1 MQAGLLPAV
10 VTTVLLALALGVEN
24 VAVAGTIGVL
34 TGLVGW
40 AVASSQHAESLGRPT
55 PVLAVALGAAAVP
68 VVCLVAS
75 IWVGGAA
82 SEAAAGWMMWGVQ
95 VGAGCLVVAVV
106 LGVLAAR
113 AREVSVGLCL
123 VGALVSALVAVPMGI
138 VALRTDER
146 VEAAVDDFPVRGPSR
161 PADGDEA
168 VDLSENEM
176 VEVVRAWPG
185 ADLARAD
192 LARRFGDWTG
202 RAVSPV
208 AGDRT
213 CTLEHSSAWLGR
225 RVALRPD
232 GNPGR
237 RRLVADDVVGRAGH
251 RGSVAPSGLAT

>member
-146 VEAAVDDFPVRGPSR
+146 VEAAVADFPIRGPSR
-161 PADGDEA
+161 PADGDEGA
-168 VDLSENEM
+168 DIAESELI
-176 VEVVRAWPG
+176 EVVRAWPSAG
-185 ADLARAD
+185 LTCAEPAG
-192 LARRFGDWTG
+192 RFKQWTG
-202 RAVSPV
+202 RAVAPDP
-208 AGDRT
+208 GDRT
-213 CTLEHSSAWLGR
+213 CTLKHSSAWLGR
-225 RVALRPD
+225 RAALRSD
-232 GNPGR
+232 GT
-237 RRLVADDVVGRAGH
+237 LV
-251 RGSVAPSGLAT
+251 VAAWSPTTSWVAQATTDP